1 MRTPCPHSADGA
13 TEAQSEGCRRSP
25 GRSPGTLLAQM
36 QSTHSQHPCHT
47 HIQAHAAC
55 SATGAPRTRRS
66 RHFQPRAGPRH
77 GHAGQAQ
84 LGPPPWSATARWS
97 ILVPLLLSI
106 LNADGQLCAD
116 AQSLKVTT
124 FPGASD
130 PRQGF
135 PGQGHR
141 AGWHLKELALFG
153 EGLAVICSFLALF
166 LECKS
171 LNNKPW
177 EEFPGDSEMSACHT
191 PRLCG

>member
-1 MRTPCPHSADGA
+1 MGPLRPRA
-13 TEAQSEGCRRSP
+13 R
-25 GRSPGTLLAQM
+25 
-36 QSTHSQHPCHT
+36 
-47 HIQAHAAC
+47 AA
-55 SATGAPRTRRS
+55 AG
-66 RHFQPRAGPRH
+66 PRAGAQVLCWHRCRAHTRSIRVTHTYKHTQHAQQQVHPGHRGAVISSHVQGPAH

-97 ILVPLLLSI
+97 LLVPLLLSI

-135 PGQGHR
+135 PGQGHC